1 MKRHILCGAAV
12 LATASLMAA
21 ETSPKDDVTSA
32 AKALGEK
39 ANYSWRTTIVV
50 PEDAPFHPGPTDGK
64 TEKSG
69 LTDVKLSF
77 GDNTTEFFL
86 KGDQAAVTS
95 PDGGWQSLS
104 EMDNSEGP
112 GRFLVMMVRNFKT
125 PATQAGE
132 IAANTK
138 ELKRDGDV
146 YSSDLTEEG
155 ARTLLTFRRGG
166 GATASNAK
174 GTVKF
179 WVKDGALSKYEF
191 KVTGSVNFN
200 GNDRDV
206 ERTTTVEIKDV
217 GTTKIDLPDDAKKK
231 LEPSKTEPAK
241 TEPAKQ

>member
-1 MKRHILCGAAV
+1 MKRHIFCSAVV
-12 LATASLMAA
+12 LATASLIAA

-39 ANYSWRTTIVV
+39 ANYSWRTTVVV

-64 TEKSG
+64 TEKDG
-69 LTDVKLSF
+69 LSDVKFSF
-77 GDNTTEFFL
+77 GDNTAEYFV

-112 GRFLVMMVRNFKT
+112 GRFMILLVRNFKT
-125 PATQAGE
+125 PAAQAGQ
-132 IAANTK
+132 IAASAK
-138 ELKRDGDV
+138 ELKRDGDD

-155 ARTLLTFRRGG
+155 AKTLLTWRGG

-174 GTVKF
+174 GSAKF
-179 WVKDGALSKYEF
+179 WVKDGVLSKYEY
-191 KVTGSVNFN
+191 KVAGSVNFN
-200 GNDRDV
+200 GNDVDV

-217 GTTKIDLPDDAKKK
+217 GTTKINLPDDAKKK
-231 LEPSKTEPAK
+231 LEPPKA
-241 TEPAKQ
+241 EPAKQ